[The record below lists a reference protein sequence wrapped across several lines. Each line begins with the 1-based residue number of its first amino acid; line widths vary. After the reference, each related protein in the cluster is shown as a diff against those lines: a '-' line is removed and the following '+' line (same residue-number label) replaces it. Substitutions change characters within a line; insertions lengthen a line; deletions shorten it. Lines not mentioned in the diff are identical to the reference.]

1 MVDVKNVVDKCIKL
15 QAQIGVMCLH
25 ILITFIKGLLSQISM
40 EAKLDGFRVFKI
52 KNRGEEHPHTDRKY
66 TGPVYVMGLPGD
78 VELFNQELEVLMM
91 QASDPY

>member
-1 MVDVKNVVDKCIKL
+1 MVDVKNVVGKCIKL
-15 QAQIGVMCLH
+15 QAQIGVMFLH
-25 ILITFIKGLLSQISM
+25 ILTTFIKGLSSQISM
-40 EAKLDGFRVFKI
+40 EAKLDGFRIYKI